1 SSDANSVFVSDN
13 DVYVAGRE
21 ATGIDYNYVGKF
33 WKNGTPQDLTDGSSV
48 VGVWSIF
55 VSDDEV
61 YVAGGDGG
69 VAKLWVNGTPQVLS
83 DSPNSSGA
91 TSVFVDDSE
100 MGVEDFDYTENKIS
114 LFPNP
119 VQDILQIETKAGNI
133 QAIEL
138 FSITG
143 QRLQTWKSQSEID
156 LSSFSKGNY
165 FIKISTADNQNITKQ
180 IIKN

>member
-1 SSDANSVFVSDN
+1 
-13 DVYVAGRE
+13 VYVAG
-21 ATGIDYNYVGKF
+21 
-33 WKNGTPQDLTDGSSV
+33 
-48 VGVWSIF
+48 
-55 VSDDEV
+55 DE
-61 YVAGGDGG
+61 GD
-69 VAKLWVNGTPQVLS
+69 VAKLWVNGTSQVL
-83 DSPNSSGA
+83 PNSSGA

-100 MGVEDFDYTENKIS
+100 MSVEDFDYIENQIT

-119 VQDILQIETKAGNI
+119 VEDILQIETKAENL

-138 FSITG
+138 FSITEK
-143 QRLQTWKSQSEID
+143 RLQTWEGQSEID